1 MVEILWLGGWASDLA
16 VWSGALESLY
26 PGRSHRFLDAHA
38 VLDGRADLDAE
49 TARLHAGGCLAAW
62 SLGSL
67 LVHRALSQ
75 GWRPACR
82 ILSLSPIFDFCRPG
96 GPWPRAAVLRMARR
110 LPHERERV
118 LAEFRAEAWGQSQV
132 PGELAEAWHARARA
146 YADDTLVRGL
156 EALAEIH
163 LQPESIPRGSEIVFL
178 ASPEDPLSPAPSGIG
193 VDAPWRAYPRGHL
206 PFLDFPQLVGPLL
219 PAPEKTA

>member
-1 MVEILWLGGWASDLA
+1 MAEILWLGGWASDLSA
-16 VWSGALESLY
+16 WSGALETLY
-26 PGRSHRFLDAHA
+26 PGRTHRFLDAHA
-38 VLDGRADLDAE
+38 LLDGRADLAAE
-49 TARLHAGGCLAAW
+49 AGRLHAGACLAAW
-62 SLGSL
+62 SLGNL

-110 LPHERERV
+110 LPRERERV
-118 LAEFRAEAWGQSQV
+118 LAEFRAEAWGQSQI
-132 PGELAEAWHARARA
+132 PGELAEAWNARARA
-146 YADDTLVRGL
+146 YADESLVRGL

-163 LQPESIPRGSEIVFL
+163 LAPASVPRGCEIVFL
-178 ASPEDPLSPAPSGIG
+178 ASAEDPLSPAPPGIAA
-193 VDAPWRAYPRGHL
+193 DARWRAYPRGHL

-219 PAPEKTA
+219 PAPEKKA